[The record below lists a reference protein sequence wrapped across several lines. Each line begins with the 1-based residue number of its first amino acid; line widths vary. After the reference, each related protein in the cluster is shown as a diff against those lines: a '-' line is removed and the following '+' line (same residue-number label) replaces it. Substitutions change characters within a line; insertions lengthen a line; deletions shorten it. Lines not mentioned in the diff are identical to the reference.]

1 MSSKNDKNN
10 NNKQSNYFRSK
21 SIDLSMSNKSSY
33 NNNLDKNGYNPLMV
47 AVEINE
53 EIVPKT
59 TFDSH
64 LIKDEDTVEIV
75 SFVGGG

>member
-1 MSSKNDKNN
+1 MAKINGEIVKIDNV
-10 NNKQSNYFRSK
+10 
-21 SIDLSMSNKSSY
+21 SI
-33 NNNLDKNGYNPLMV
+33 LDYLKENGYNPLMV

-75 SFVGGG
+75 SFVGGGWLKALV

>member
-1 MSSKNDKNN
+1 MAKINGEMVKVDNVSV
-10 NNKQSNYFRSK
+10 
-21 SIDLSMSNKSSY
+21 
-33 NNNLDKNGYNPLMV
+33 LDYLKENGYNPLMV